1 MTRIYT
7 TTEIQQPAERVFDYV
22 TTPGHWPD
30 WHPSS
35 LGVSGSTDHS
45 LEPGEQVTEQ
55 FLVAGNR
62 GTVVWTV
69 RERDCPRRWV
79 IDGTI
84 RGRDSG
90 GTVAYQLTSRDGGTF
105 FEREFTYPSPNL
117 LFALLDR
124 LIFRRRVQ
132 AESEE
137 ALRRLKQKLESN
149 GRPPGQRERG
159 HT

>member
-7 TTEIQQPAERVFDYV
+7 TIEIEQPAERVFDYV
-22 TTPGHWPD
+22 TTPGHWPE

-35 LGVSGSTDHS
+35 LGVSGLTDHS
-45 LEPGEQVTEQ
+45 LEPGKQVTER

-62 GTVVWTV
+62 GAVVWAV
-69 RERDCPRRWV
+69 RERDFPRRWV

-84 RGRDSG
+84 RGHDSG
-90 GTVAYQLTSRDGGTF
+90 GTVTYQLTSREGSTF
-105 FEREFTYPSPNL
+105 FEREFTYPSLNL
-117 LFALLDR
+117 VFALLDR

-137 ALRRLKQKLESN
+137 ALRRLKQELESE
-149 GRPPGQRERG
+149 QRSSR
-159 HT
+159 